1 MKYANLDY
9 PDYVIICPSN
19 KLPTK
24 TKTFRWIS
32 TVCNDSAITLLNIHK
47 PPAFILRLVLTAQ
60 FYLCSFITVT
70 SFVKVHM
77 LFQPQNILYMFS

>member
-1 MKYANLDY
+1 MLAL
-9 PDYVIICPSN
+9 IIQIMSSTALATNFQP
-19 KLPTK
+19 KHRHFGGFL
-24 TKTFRWIS
+24 
-32 TVCNDSAITLLNIHK
+32 TVCNDSAITLLHIHK

-60 FYLCSFITVT
+60 LYLCSFITVT

>member
-9 PDYVIICPSN
+9 PDYVIICHSN

-24 TKTFRWIS
+24 TQTFRWIS
-32 TVCNDSAITLLNIHK
+32 TVYNDSAITLLNIHK
-47 PPAFILRLVLTAQ
+47 PPAFISRLVLTAQ
-60 FYLCSFITVT
+60 FHRSFITVT